1 MRQMRGVGR
10 RAQRAALN
18 SQVQFSAKA
27 IGRINAAL
35 AGKGPGWGGLCW
47 NDWGHAPRRL
57 CRSGRQPASTVCCDG
72 CLQRAV

>member
-35 AGKGPGWGGLCW
+35 SGKGL
-47 NDWGHAPRRL
+47 RL
-57 CRSGRQPASTVCCDG
+57 G
-72 CLQRAV
+72 RAVLE